1 MGLLEKKSV
10 IVTGAGRGIGRVI
23 AGELAKEGGW
33 VVVSDID
40 EKTALKAVDE
50 ICMSGGRA
58 VSAVGDV
65 SNFDDAKNI
74 VKKAVEEFSGLDI
87 LVNNAGIVRDNL
99 IMRMSDEEWDS
110 VINVNLKGVFNLIKA
125 ASRIML
131 KRKYGKIINISSVVG
146 IMGNA
151 GQSNYSA
158 SKAGIIG
165 LTRSAAKEFASR
177 NVCVNAVAPGYIE
190 TDMTKNLPEEV
201 KNAFLKSIPLKRPGS
216 VEDVAR
222 VVKFLASPDSDY
234 ITGQV
239 IQVDGGMVMA

>member
-33 VVVSDID
+33 IVVSDID
-40 EKTALKAVDE
+40 EKTAFKVVDE

-74 VKKAVEEFSGLDI
+74 VNKAVEEFSGLDI

-131 KRKYGKIINISSVVG
+131 KRKYGKIINMSSVVG

-151 GQSNYSA
+151 GQANYSA

-190 TDMTKNLPEEV
+190 TDMTKNLPEDV
-201 KNAFLKSIPLKRPGS
+201 KNAFLKTIPLNRPGS

>member
-33 VVVSDID
+33 IVVSDID
-40 EKTALKAVDE
+40 EKTAFKVVDE

-74 VKKAVEEFSGLDI
+74 VNKAVEEFSGLDI

-131 KRKYGKIINISSVVG
+131 KRKYGKIINMSSVVG

-151 GQSNYSA
+151 GQANYSA

-201 KNAFLKSIPLKRPGS
+201 KNAFLKTIPLNRPGS